1 MEHIFTLFFV
11 TFSAAF
17 IGVVPP
23 GMLNLTSLKIRLEK
37 GSKNSYMFTLG
48 VAIVIAI
55 QSFLGVQ
62 ISKYLYNHPE
72 VIDLLMKIAVVIF
85 FILSIYFL
93 ISAKKKRD
101 DREKIVSDKK
111 RNDFYKGLL
120 LASLNML
127 AVPYYSGINAMF
139 RSQNLIDFNPIDT
152 TTFILASSAGTSS
165 VLLIYARYLK
175 NIKIEKNRFGKGIN
189 YLLSGLMF
197 SLVIITLIRLFYR

>member
-1 MEHIFTLFFV
+1 MEHTFTLFFV

-23 GMLNLTSLKIRLEK
+23 GMLNLTALKIRLEK
-37 GSKNSYMFTLG
+37 GVKNSYMFTLG

-85 FILSIYFL
+85 FALSIYFL

-101 DREKIVSDKK
+101 DREKIISDKK
-111 RNDFYKGLL
+111 RNDFYKGLVL
-120 LASLNML
+120 SSLNML

-139 RSQNLIDFNPIDT
+139 RSQNLIDFNPLDT
-152 TTFILASSAGTSS
+152 TTFILAASVGTSA

-189 YLLSGLMF
+189 YMLSGLMF
-197 SLVIITLIRLFYR
+197 LLVIITLIRLFYR